1 MGLGLLISLRSDF
14 RVDLVLVLFFIGI
27 ISSQLGTPMRNRW
40 DRHPRIDELLDSS
53 LKGLDKRFAIFHY
66 SLGANHVLFTPSGVF
81 AIVPRLEDGQI
92 EYRDHQWTRT
102 TTKGGFLR
110 RAGTRPIKGVERQ
123 AAAEANR
130 VRNRNDVA
138 VTSLA
143 IQPLVVFVNTAAEVK
158 ISDSPLLTVH
168 YKKLKPTLRKLP
180 KAETLTADQVNQ
192 LAAQRGLA

>member
-1 MGLGLLISLRSDF
+1 MGLGLLVSLRPSY
-14 RVDLVLVLFFIGI
+14 RLDLVLVLFFIGI
-27 ISSQLGTPMRNRW
+27 IASQLGTPMRNRW

-81 AIVPRLEDGQI
+81 AIVPRLEDGRI
-92 EYRDHQWTRT
+92 EYRDYQWSRT
-102 TTKGGFLR
+102 TTKGSFLR
-110 RAGTRPIKGVERQ
+110 RAGTRPIRGVDRQ

-130 VRNRNDVA
+130 VRKRTDIA
-138 VTSLA
+138 VNSLA

-158 ISDSPLLTVH
+158 ISDSPLLAIH
-168 YKKLKPTLRKLP
+168 YKKLKATLRKLP

-192 LAAQRGLA
+192 LATRRGLA